1 MCKKEKKEELLLE
14 ESEQT
19 YAARGAHDANEI
31 ELSDM

>member
-14 ESEQT
+14 ET
-19 YAARGAHDANEI
+19 YAARGAHDANEV